1 MTPSDVIDLNRP
13 MATGRFMP
21 RALVQEKAGLVQG
34 LSVNSVSSRA
44 HVRYTTFLPLR
55 FLFAQTATL

>member
-21 RALVQEKAGLVQG
+21 PALVQEKAGLVQG
-34 LSVNSVSSRA
+34 LPGSRAYFRA
-44 HVRYTTFLPLR
+44 HVRYTSLLLLCS
-55 FLFAQTATL
+55 LFAQTAML